1 MGFLSALQLAFIT
14 FIILKLTK
22 LQLVFIIL
30 KLTNFINWSWWLVL
44 LPMNIII
51 FLMIILFLIT
61 TFLK

>member
-1 MGFLSALQLAFIT
+1 MKFIDGLQLT

-22 LQLVFIIL
+22 V
-30 KLTNFINWSWWLVL
+30 INWSWWLVL

-51 FLMIILFLIT
+51 LLMIILFLIT

>member
-1 MGFLSALQLAFIT
+1 MRFIDG
-14 FIILKLTK
+14 
-22 LQLVFIIL
+22 LQLVFITL

-51 FLMIILFLIT
+51 LLMIILFLIT